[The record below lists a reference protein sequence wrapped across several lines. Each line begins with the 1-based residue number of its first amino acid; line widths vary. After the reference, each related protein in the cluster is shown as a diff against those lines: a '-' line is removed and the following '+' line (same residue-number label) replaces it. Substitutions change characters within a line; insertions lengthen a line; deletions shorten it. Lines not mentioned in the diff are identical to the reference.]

1 MPAFARACALAV
13 LASASLGCSDAWAL
27 PDATADG
34 DDRFPFVVAIRAQG
48 RLICS
53 GTLLYP
59 RIVVTAAHCL
69 QQVAAWRGMRI
80 YVEDYLAPETLSVGV
95 VQGGRNKYYA
105 VAETEIAPGW
115 LDSEAGQGSGVRL
128 PHDLALLV
136 TEEPIDVGVP
146 LARWDRTKLLTPSS
160 PSGAARHRGVL
171 GGIRRRALPLLGR
184 VPRCRRAPLS
194 RRGHER
200 RCRLLQEPA

>member
-1 MPAFARACALAV
+1 MKGPISGFTRMCALAV
-13 LASASLGCSDAWAL
+13 FAASLGWSDAWAL

-34 DDRFPFVVAIRAQG
+34 ADRFPFVVAIRAQG

-69 QQVAAWRGMRI
+69 QQVASWRGMRI

-95 VQGGRNKYYA
+95 VKGSRTKSYA
-105 VAETEIAPGW
+105 VAETEISPRW
-115 LDSEAGQGSGVRL
+115 LHSEAGQGSGMRL

-136 TEEPIDVGVP
+136 TKEPIDVGMPQV
-146 LARWDRTKLLTPSS
+146 R
-160 PSGAARHRGVL
+160 
-171 GGIRRRALPLLGR
+171 
-184 VPRCRRAPLS
+184 
-194 RRGHER
+194 
-200 RCRLLQEPA
+200 